1 MDILKSALFRCKKQP
16 SGLLHA
22 LTGLWGGGIV
32 LLLPIWA
39 GTRAFCALSSSLK
52 SEQTVSREDVTNIRR
67 LTRASGEGS
76 QWCDLFHSGRITN
89 ILS

>member
-1 MDILKSALFRCKKQP
+1 MDVLGAKKEP
-16 SGLLHA
+16 FSDRNA
-22 LTGLWGGGIV
+22 LTRARGWDIFF
-32 LLLPIWA
+32 LLPF
-39 GTRAFCALSSSLK
+39 GQDRRVFCAPLSSLK